1 MGQIAENL
9 IYCLNATVPIF
20 LMMILGAFLK
30 RAGIFN
36 EATASRLNG
45 FVFKI
50 ALPVMLFEDLSQAD
64 FFSVG
69 DGRFVL
75 YAFLATAFSIII
87 SIGASLIIKDRPVR
101 GEFIQGSYRSSVALL
116 GAAFLQ
122 NIYGRAEAVSL
133 LLIGAVPLYNIAAVA
148 ALAVTSP
155 EGNGECSENDSAA
168 GSGSPRSARTLK
180 TIKGIVTNPIILS
193 ILIGLVWSLIGIPQ
207 PVILKKTVS
216 SVAATA
222 TPLGLMALGASF
234 KWSNT
239 SGHWKQVFAATAL
252 KLFVFAALFIPAAIA
267 LGFRDDKLVAA
278 LAMLAS
284 PATVSGYVMARN
296 LGHEGTVSAGII
308 MLSTLLSAFT
318 LTAWLY
324 VLKSMGLI

>member
-1 MGQIAENL
+1 MYENL

-20 LMMILGAFLK
+20 LLMVLGTFLK
-30 RAGIFN
+30 KAGLFN
-36 EATASRLNG
+36 DATASKLNG
-45 FVFKI
+45 YVFKA
-50 ALPVMLFEDLSQAD
+50 ALPVMLFEDLSQTD
-64 FFSVG
+64 FFSFW
-69 DGRFVL
+69 DSRFVL
-75 YAFLATAFSIII
+75 YSFAATLISIII
-87 SIGASLIIKDRPVR
+87 SIAASLAIKDRPVR

-122 NIYGRAEAVSL
+122 NIYGRSEAVSL
-133 LLIGAVPLYNIAAVA
+133 LLIGAVPLYNVAAVA
-148 ALAVTSP
+148 ALAITSP
-155 EGNGECSENDSAA
+155 ENTEQNTA
-168 GSGSPRSARTLK
+168 SGTRILRTLK
-180 TIKGIVTNPIILS
+180 GIITNPIILS
-193 ILIGLVWSLIGIPQ
+193 ILIGLIWSLIDIPQ

-234 KWSNT
+234 KLEKT
-239 SGHWKQVFAATAL
+239 AGHLKQIFSATAL
-252 KLFVFAALFIPAAIA
+252 KLIGFGVLFVPVAIA

-308 MLSTLLSAFT
+308 MLSTLLSAIT
-318 LTAWLY
+318 LPVWLY
-324 VLKSMGLI
+324 ILRSMGLI

>member
-1 MGQIAENL
+1 MGQVAENL
-9 IYCLNATVPIF
+9 VYCLNATIPIF
-20 LMMILGAFLK
+20 LLMILGAFLK
-30 RAGIFN
+30 RVRIFDDKI
-36 EATASRLNG
+36 ASKLNG
-45 FVFKI
+45 YVFKI

-64 FFSVG
+64 FFSVW
-69 DGRFVL
+69 DGKFVL
-75 YAFLATAFSIII
+75 YSFLATAASIII
-87 SIGASLIIKDRPVR
+87 AIAASLIIKERPVR

-133 LLIGAVPLYNIAAVA
+133 LLIGAVPLYNVAAVT
-148 ALAVTSP
+148 ALAVTA
-155 EGNGECSENDSAA
+155 SENPGENA
-168 GSGSPRSARTLK
+168 GKSEGSRTAK

-193 ILIGLVWSLIGIPQ
+193 ILIGLVWSLIKIPQ
-207 PVILKKTVS
+207 PVIMKKVVS
-216 SVAATA
+216 SVSVTA

-234 KWSNT
+234 KWENT

-252 KLFVFAALFIPAAIA
+252 KLGGFVALFVPVAIA